1 MKNLTLNEFN
11 QSHEVAVE
19 FKDANVEFRQ
29 ILETLVFLKPFV
41 SLVGVIF
48 CMNFIVIDRQ
58 NG

>member
-11 QSHEVAVE
+11 QNHEVAVE

-41 SLVGVIF
+41 SLVYVIF